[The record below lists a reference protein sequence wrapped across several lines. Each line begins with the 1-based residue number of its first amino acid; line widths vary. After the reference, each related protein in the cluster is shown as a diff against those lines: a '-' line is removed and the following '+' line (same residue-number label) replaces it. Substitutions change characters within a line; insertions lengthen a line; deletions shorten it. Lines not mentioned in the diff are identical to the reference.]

1 MTIRTH
7 PMIISNIR
15 NLPPALE
22 IHRDLSL
29 LTPACSSTSS
39 TIRNFTGSSDFNIFF
54 FFLFFSFFFTLQYC
68 IGFAIHQHASTT
80 GGHVFP
86 SLNPPPTSLPMPS
99 LWVIPVHQTQASG
112 ILHRTWTSNSF
123 LIWYYTFFNAILPN
137 HHTHPLP
144 TLPQSPKD
152 CSIHLCLFCWGGLTN
167 SCEKKRSKNQRRKG
181 KIQASECRV
190 PKNSKKR

>member
-54 FFLFFSFFFTLQYC
+54 FFLFFSFFLLYNIVLVLPYINMHPPRVDMCSPAWTPL
-68 IGFAIHQHASTT
+68 
-80 GGHVFP
+80 
-86 SLNPPPTSLPMPS
+86 PPPSPCHPSGSSQTSIFS
-99 LWVIPVHQTQASG
+99 RVTVGTNYHHG
-112 ILHRTWTSNSF
+112 
-123 LIWYYTFFNAILPN
+123 FFWFV
-137 HHTHPLP
+137 
-144 TLPQSPKD
+144 S
-152 CSIHLCLFCWGGLTN
+152 LFCFFFSPLNT
-167 SCEKKRSKNQRRKG
+167 
-181 KIQASECRV
+181 
-190 PKNSKKR
+190 